1 MTYFSKYRLK
11 TRQQLQGMRTNSGF
25 AEWCKEVGR
34 YIAALILALILV
46 QYITDTAIAE
56 DEAYA
61 VAHQAKQQAEK
72 AESTWLS
79 CLNHK
84 GVWIDGVLHT
94 CTLADTRLTKEQF
107 K

>member
-1 MTYFSKYRLK
+1 MSITAYSKYRRMKL
-11 TRQQLQGMRTNSGF
+11 RAAWELAGM
-25 AEWCKEVGR
+25 AVWCKEVGR

-56 DEAYA
+56 DNAYE
-61 VAHQAKQQAEK
+61 VANRAKSDAEK
-72 AESTWLS
+72 SESSWLS

-84 GVWIDGVLHT
+84 GVWINGSLHT

>member
-1 MTYFSKYRLK
+1 MSITAYSKYRRLK
-11 TRQQLQGMRTNSGF
+11 LRAAWELAGM
-25 AEWCKEVGR
+25 AVWCKEVGR

-56 DEAYA
+56 DNAYE
-61 VAHQAKQQAEK
+61 VANRAKSDAEK
-72 AESTWLS
+72 AEASWLS

>member
-1 MTYFSKYRLK
+1 MSITLYSKYRRLK
-11 TRQQLQGMRTNSGF
+11 LRAAWELAGM
-25 AEWCKEVGR
+25 AVWCKEVGR

-56 DEAYA
+56 DNAYE
-61 VAHQAKQQAEK
+61 VANRAKSDAEK
-72 AESTWLS
+72 AEASWLS

-84 GVWIDGVLHT
+84 GVWINGSLHT